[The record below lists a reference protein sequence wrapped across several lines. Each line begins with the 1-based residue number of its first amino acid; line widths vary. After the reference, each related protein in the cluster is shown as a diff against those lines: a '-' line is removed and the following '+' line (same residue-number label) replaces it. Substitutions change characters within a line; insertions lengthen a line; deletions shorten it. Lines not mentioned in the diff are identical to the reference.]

1 MATERIQLRI
11 EDSYAGVGLK
21 QADKAVHDFG
31 RTCKKQLY
39 VLSRTSEALGKQ
51 FGALG
56 YLADNIVKGGIWG
69 IMGTAVSKVV
79 DLGKEAYNAF
89 GVRALEGVKAFKK
102 ELMEASEAAN
112 KAKIA
117 SLDAQMAKAANEA
130 AKYRKEIDGAFRR
143 MADIHKIV
151 DSIESERTS
160 QAVETLL
167 QEKARAGAGLEGAD
181 RRRSDMEFDKKI
193 SDAKFDDAIGAA
205 EQAVKDAKAKI
216 DAVSKSSKT
225 LDDEINGLA
234 DADADARAEIKALGA
249 ELQKAKDDIFVRRQA
264 IFANK
269 GITGFSSAEKDAL
282 KELAS
287 SEEEIQKQ
295 HAANVKAIDDRRAK
309 IAERIAAIEASR
321 GEQAHKAEMADAELE
336 LATERLNS
344 LMSKRQTAEAQHN
357 AAIAD
362 LAEAEQKAAE
372 AERKAAE
379 AEKRRAELAEKRNA
393 IEAKMDAVRQKN
405 ADAAA
410 GLDRRIADTRAMA
423 AEWEG
428 NAKGARGMIFKDWQ
442 QEQRRKARAERDER
456 TRWHQDSVDQNRERR
471 IQEYARKHGWDR
483 VSRADRDWMRQRE
496 EWKKLQDPKNNPG
509 LKEIA
514 KLEEEKKKLQ
524 KDTLDET
531 KKLRDELKRLA
542 TQ

>member
-11 EDSYAGVGLK
+11 EDSYSGIGLK
-21 QADKAVHDFG
+21 QADKAVVGFS
-31 RTCKKQLY
+31 RTCKTQLD
-39 VLSRTSEALGKQ
+39 VLKKASSE
-51 FGALG
+51 FGQSFGSIG
-56 YLADNIVKGGIWG
+56 YFVDNIVKGGIWG
-69 IMGTAVSKVV
+69 AMSIAISKAI
-79 DLGKEAYNAF
+79 DLGMEAYNAF
-89 GVRALEGVKAFKK
+89 GVKALEGVKAFKK

-130 AKYRKEIDGAFRR
+130 ARYRKEIDGAFRR

-167 QEKARAGAGLEGAD
+167 QEKARAGAGLDGAD
-181 RRRSDMEFDKKI
+181 RRRSDLEFDRKI
-193 SDAKFDDAIGAA
+193 ATARLDDAVGAA
-205 EQAVKDAKAKI
+205 AQAVKDAKEKI
-216 DAVSKSSKT
+216 ESASRSSKT
-225 LDDEINGLA
+225 LDDEIKGLAAA
-234 DADADARAEIKALGA
+234 DADAGAEIKSLGKN
-249 ELQKAKDDIFVRRQA
+249 LKKAKDDIFVRRQT
-264 IFANK
+264 ILSNK
-269 GITGFSSAEKDAL
+269 GITGLSSSEKSAL

-287 SEEEIQKQ
+287 SEAEIEKQ
-295 HAANVKAIDDRRAK
+295 HAANVKAIEDRRAR
-309 IAERIAAIEASR
+309 IAERTAAIEASR
-321 GEQAHKAEMADAELE
+321 GDQAHSAEMADAELE
-336 LATERLNS
+336 LATEHLRS
-344 LMSKRQTAEAQHN
+344 LMSKRQTVEAQYN
-357 AAIAD
+357 AATAELAD
-362 LAEAEQKAAE
+362 AERKAAD

-379 AEKRRAELAEKRNA
+379 AERRKAELTERRSA
-393 IEAKMDAVRQKN
+393 IEAKMEAARQKN

-410 GLDRRIADTRAMA
+410 GLDRRIADARAVA

-428 NAKGARGMIFKDWQ
+428 NAKGGRGMIFKDWQ

-514 KLEEEKKKLQ
+514 KIEEEKKKLQ